1 MKASLIAAC
10 MVSALLVG
18 CASEDRVSITTRPI
32 EIEVARTA
40 DPTAVQMLPV
50 NFRVITRDTVD
61 SFVAEI
67 SRAQGQSPVFVAIMM
82 KDYENLSLNLA
93 DLRRYI
99 EQQQSIIAY
108 YRQMTSRL
116 PTTSPR
122 PQN

>member
-1 MKASLIAAC
+1 
-10 MVSALLVG
+10 
-18 CASEDRVSITTRPI
+18 
-32 EIEVARTA
+32 
-40 DPTAVQMLPV
+40 
-50 NFRVITRDTVD
+50 VD